1 VGCEAPGL
9 DRMAVPFQLTQR
21 ADFFEEEVGLETTL
35 KRPIINTRDEPHA
48 DPLRYRR
55 LHLIVGDANLCEVA
69 TFLKLGTT
77 AIVLAM
83 VEDGTLDDGVS
94 LADPVQALQRVSW
107 DTGLSAPLLL
117 EDGRTATALD
127 LQWELLESAQKYL
140 LEQGDEMVGGEVAG
154 EVVGRWEGVLAALE
168 SSPSE
173 LFGVVDWVT
182 KRSLLDGYRERHGL
196 EAEDV
201 RLAAMDLQ
209 YHDLRPG
216 RSLFAR
222 VGAERVVDLDD
233 VARAVE
239 DPPADTRAYF
249 RGRCLQRWPDRVVAA
264 NWDSM
269 LFDTGDDTLRRV
281 PMMEPTRG
289 TSDHVGTL
297 LDECD
302 TVAELLDRLSE
313 NPMAGLDD

>member
-1 VGCEAPGL
+1 
-9 DRMAVPFQLTQR
+9 MAVPFQLTQR

-48 DPLRYRR
+48 DPLKYRR
-55 LHLIVGDANLCEVA
+55 LHVIVGDANLCEVA
-69 TFLKLGTT
+69 TLLKLGTT

-140 LEQGDEMVGGEVAG
+140 LEQGDEMVGGAVAG
-154 EVVGRWEGVLAALE
+154 EVVGRWEGVLTALE

-196 EAEDV
+196 EVEDV

-222 VGAERVVDLDD
+222 VGAERVVDPDD

-269 LFDTGDDTLRRV
+269 VFDTGDDTLRRV

-313 NPMAGLDD
+313 NPIVGPGD